1 MKKTNAMRLLDSKN
15 IPYNIISY
23 NIDDGLIDGESVA
36 KKIGKDVEE
45 VYKTLVTQGKNEIY
59 VFIIPVN
66 KHLDLKKAAKVT
78 DEKKIELIHVDDILK
93 TTGYIRGGCSPIGMK
108 KAYPSFIQK
117 ESLNLQEIIIS
128 GGKIGLQI
136 KLNPRDLENIISI
149 QFEDIIK

>member
-1 MKKTNAMRLLDSKN
+1 MKKTNAMRLLDSKK

-59 VFIIPVN
+59 VFIIPVD

-117 ESLNLQEIIIS
+117 ESLDLQEIIIS